1 MGIESGSSLY
11 PYPTFKEV
19 ITMLLHKVY
28 GFEDPKDPHDLTFP
42 VHIKHDYGDGTYAC
56 TFDTSKMSLVDR
68 SLALSK
74 VPVVPNFSVT
84 GVH

>member
-1 MGIESGSSLY
+1 
-11 PYPTFKEV
+11 
-19 ITMLLHKVY
+19 MLLHKVY
-28 GFEDPKDPHDLTFP
+28 GFEDPKDPQDLTFP
-42 VHIKHDYGDGTYAC
+42 VNVKHDYGNGTYAC

-74 VPVVPNFSVT
+74 VPVVPNFSIT